1 MICIS
6 ICATTQKKALRDIPK
21 GLPLCDLLELRMDQI
36 QGGDLQELIQY
47 MRCLAPE
54 KPVLVT
60 SRKTTEKNDRR
71 PNVLDKKKATGVAG
85 EAKRWEMLQEAVR
98 LGVDYVDV
106 ELEDNDTRVREL
118 SRLIREFGSR
128 TRLICS
134 HHDFSG
140 TPTVKQLKNIYLTC
154 LKKGADVVKI
164 VPYANATEDNL
175 RVLELLV
182 WAKEKEKGIIAFC
195 MGEEGRL
202 SRVAAPLLGAL
213 FTFAA
218 LDRRTAAAPGQMAAK
233 DMKNVLGILHRGKR

>member
-6 ICATTQKKALRDIPK
+6 ICARTQKKALQDIIK

-36 QGGDLQELIQY
+36 QGGDLQELMQN
-47 MRCLAPE
+47 MRRLAPE

-60 SRKTTEKNDRR
+60 SRKTTEKT
-71 PNVLDKKKATGVAG
+71 TGVTE
-85 EAKRWEMLQEAVR
+85 EARRWEVLREAVR
-98 LGVDYVDV
+98 LGADYVDV
-106 ELEDNDTRVREL
+106 ELEDDDTQVGEL
-118 SRLIREFGSR
+118 SELIGELGNG

-134 HHDFSG
+134 YHDFSG
-140 TPTVKQLKNIYLTC
+140 TPTVEQLKHIYLSC

-195 MGEEGRL
+195 MGEKGRL
-202 SRVAAPLLGAL
+202 SRVAAPLFGAA

-218 LDRRTAAAPGQMAAK
+218 LDSRSAAAPGQIAAK
-233 DMKNVLGILHRGKR
+233 EMRTMLGILKQKGDVK